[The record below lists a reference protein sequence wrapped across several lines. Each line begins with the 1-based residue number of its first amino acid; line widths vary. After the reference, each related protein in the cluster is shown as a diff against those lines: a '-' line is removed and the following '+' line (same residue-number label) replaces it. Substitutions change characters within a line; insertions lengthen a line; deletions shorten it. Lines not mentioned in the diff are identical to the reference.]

1 MRIEIEIPYLF
12 ECDYNKDKFND
23 FFSMVLS
30 DIHNGVLCGRYE
42 EEIAEMFIKSF
53 AESRIAYDVE
63 AVVTELEKTKNE
75 CEPMYGG
82 RSCGK
87 EAKAIYA
94 MALSYAI
101 SIVRGKE

>member
-23 FFSMVLS
+23 FFSRVLS

-42 EEIAEMFIKSF
+42 EEIAEMFINAL
-53 AESRIAYDVE
+53 AESKLAYDVE
-63 AVVTELEKTKNE
+63 AKVAELEIEKETANRTFCTFEQKVDL
-75 CEPMYGG
+75 G
-82 RSCGK
+82 RVFGLEK
-87 EAKAIYA
+87 
-94 MALSYAI
+94 AI

>member
-1 MRIEIEIPYLF
+1 MRLIDADALIEKIVNTPTECLDTFSVSSVVDGIQYGCASRQNEII
-12 ECDYNKDKFND
+12 DY
-23 FFSMVLS
+23 
-30 DIHNGVLCGRYE
+30 
-42 EEIAEMFIKSF
+42 IK
-53 AESRIAYDVE
+53 EQPTAYDVE
-63 AVVTELEKTKNE
+63 AVVAELEKTKNE

>member
-23 FFSMVLS
+23 FFSRVLS

-53 AESRIAYDVE
+53 AESRVAYDVE
-63 AVVTELEKTKNE
+63 AKVAELEKERKKCWCANE
-75 CEPMYGG
+75 IRVM
-82 RSCGK
+82 RK
-87 EAKAIYA
+87 
-94 MALSYAI
+94 AI

>member
-1 MRIEIEIPYLF
+1 MRLIDADVFI
-12 ECDYNKDKFND
+12 D
-23 FFSMVLS
+23 FIRNLPKEPNGFS
-30 DIHNGVLCGRYE
+30 
-42 EEIAEMFIKSF
+42 KSYD
-53 AESRIAYDVE
+53 ESVIVRFVENQPTAYDVE
-63 AVVTELEKTKNE
+63 AKVAELEKTKNE